1 METHHDGQVI
11 RIFDLR
17 HLVGN
22 RVETVGAEDIVDTQR
37 IEEAAESMRIARTAL
52 AESVVQPP
60 GHRAVNIGHRRIVEI
75 AADDAPRTRVGDDHS
90 SYKEFEERLLS
101 TVF

>member
-52 AESVVQPP
+52 AESVV
-60 GHRAVNIGHRRIVEI
+60 
-75 AADDAPRTRVGDDHS
+75 HS
-90 SYKEFEERLLS
+90 KDFTPNGIPFRLAIIS
-101 TVF
+101 FVYPKAR